1 MPTAIELRQ
10 QRAAILE
17 GLKGTMKTAERASR
31 DLTPSEAA
39 QYQEDAKRFDK
50 LTEQIERAEILEA
63 RDLATAKPIP
73 HPESP
78 DGITFGGP
86 GSGQRDTD
94 MWLPTLREYR
104 HMRATSTASAE
115 ALIPD
120 HQADTWYDRIRARSV
135 VLQSGPTIFPMEG
148 ATLDIPKLTGS
159 VSVATVA
166 EGESIPTSDPST
178 ESIRLEPSKLA
189 ALAYVNA
196 EALDDSAPEVRSV
209 VQTDMERT
217 FVGELDR
224 QLLVGDGSG
233 SNMTGI
239 RNFADVN
246 ELDPFGGT
254 DGGAPTLDELADM
267 LGEAETALEL
277 DTGNS
282 EEIGSLVWFMHPSI
296 WNQIRTLKDG
306 DQRYQLSPSPGMDAR
321 KQLFGIRV
329 RTSSRLATDETTGG
343 SSDTSPV
350 ILSDMSR
357 IAVGERK
364 KLEVKFSEDYLF
376 DSDQV
381 AARVIARYGI
391 EPLEPKAVT
400 IRPGARSEA

>member
-1 MPTAIELRQ
+1 MSTPIELRQ
-10 QRAAILE
+10 KRDRIVEQARAYIDRA
-17 GLKGTMKTAERASR
+17 KTESR
-31 DLTPSEAA
+31 DLTATERQAYEKINTDYRS
-39 QYQEDAKRFDK
+39 
-50 LTEQIERAEILEA
+50 LTGQIEQAEAEEA
-63 RDLATAKPIP
+63 QDMATARTIP
-73 HPESP
+73 NAGSP
-78 DGITFGGP
+78 DGQNLG
-86 GSGQRDTD
+86 GQRSTD

-135 VLQSGPTIFPMEG
+135 VLQSGPSIFPMEG

-178 ESIRLEPSKLA
+178 ASIRLEPSKLA

-196 EALDDSAPEVRSV
+196 EALDDSGPEVRGV

-224 QLLVGDGSG
+224 QLLVGDGTG

-239 RNFADVN
+239 RNFAGVN
-246 ELDPFGGT
+246 NLDPFGGA
-254 DGGAPTLDELADM
+254 DGGVPTLDELADV
-267 LGEAETALEL
+267 LGAAETALEL
-277 DTGNS
+277 DTGS
-282 EEIGSLVWFMHPSI
+282 AEEVSSLVWFMHPSI

-306 DQRYQLSPSPGMDAR
+306 DQRYQLSPSPGADAR

-329 RTSSRLATDETTGG
+329 RTSSRLATDETTGT
-343 SSDTSPV
+343 STDTSPV
-350 ILSDMSR
+350 ILADMSR

-391 EPLEPKAVT
+391 EALEPKAVT
-400 IRPGARSEA
+400 IRPGARSAA